1 MSELVITGADLLGQ
15 GRADIVISDGVITSV
30 GTGSGSAGARRI
42 DADGLVA
49 LPGLVDVHTHLRE
62 PGREDTETID
72 SGARAAAA
80 GGYVALMAMANTTPV
95 TDTPGAAEWV
105 YDRGA
110 ATPYADVH
118 PAGAVTKG
126 LAGQELAEIGLMARS
141 RAKVRMF
148 SDDGKCVHDPLVMR
162 RALEYVTTFD
172 GVIAQHAQDPRL
184 APHTSCCDEGP
195 YSGRLGLPG
204 WPAVAEESIIA
215 RDIMLTKATG
225 SRLHVCHVSTA
236 GSVELIRW
244 AKAQG
249 VSVTAEVT
257 PHHLALTVD
266 LLESYDSVF
275 KVNPPLRTPED
286 VEALRAGL
294 ADGTIDVVGTD
305 HAPHGLHDKQH
316 DFTVAVFG
324 MLGLETALPVVATHL
339 VATGRMTWADV
350 ARIMSTAPAAIAGLS
365 EHGRP
370 LEVGEPANLV
380 LIDPAATRTVDRE
393 STQSRSRN
401 NPWHGRELTGA
412 VVTTILRGTPTYLDG
427 QISELETL
435 A

>member
-118 PAGAVTKG
+118 PVGAVTKG

-162 RALEYVTTFD
+162 RAL
-172 GVIAQHAQDPRL
+172 
-184 APHTSCCDEGP
+184 
-195 YSGRLGLPG
+195 
-204 WPAVAEESIIA
+204 
-215 RDIMLTKATG
+215 
-225 SRLHVCHVSTA
+225 
-236 GSVELIRW
+236 
-244 AKAQG
+244 
-249 VSVTAEVT
+249 
-257 PHHLALTVD
+257 
-266 LLESYDSVF
+266 
-275 KVNPPLRTPED
+275 
-286 VEALRAGL
+286 
-294 ADGTIDVVGTD
+294 
-305 HAPHGLHDKQH
+305 
-316 DFTVAVFG
+316 
-324 MLGLETALPVVATHL
+324 
-339 VATGRMTWADV
+339 
-350 ARIMSTAPAAIAGLS
+350 
-365 EHGRP
+365 
-370 LEVGEPANLV
+370 
-380 LIDPAATRTVDRE
+380 
-393 STQSRSRN
+393 
-401 NPWHGRELTGA
+401 
-412 VVTTILRGTPTYLDG
+412 
-427 QISELETL
+427 
-435 A
+435 